1 MEFNF
6 TIKNDKLTS
15 TAYPKGVTGNVNT
28 YTCRFNIE
36 CDIAGLIWFCIFKQ
50 GDNVYNQII
59 EDNTCVMPYEVLT
72 SAEPLYIGCYG
83 TNGDD
88 DIKRVSTNF
97 ICFDV
102 KQGAYSEADAP
113 ETPTPD
119 IWESLI
125 NKNIPYIGDNGN
137 WFIYDV
143 EQKTYVDSG
152 NKSQGEKGEQGI
164 QGEKGDKGEDGY
176 TPIRGVDYWTEADQN
191 QISTDLD
198 EKIANKVDKVAGK
211 GLSTNDYTDDDKAAV
226 SGLNYALSS
235 DNKSLYAIN
244 GYIEASEAQFGKL
257 QVQGTDILATLE
269 NKANETELKRLEYY
283 GDITII
289 PSNASYFTVNNTGE
303 TITGLTD
310 TGKTQTELVI
320 PYEINGV
327 KITKLENSGTS
338 ILAGNSVIT
347 KVILPNSI
355 VTIGN
360 NAFSGCTSLSS
371 INIPSSVT
379 HIGAYIFSYCSS
391 LKSIDI
397 PNGVTHIYY
406 RAFIDCTALKSI
418 AIPNSV
424 TSIDESAFN
433 GCTNLIIYCEQGS
446 YAETFAKSKNIPIM
460 YTDVDLSNYVEKD
473 GDKVLSTNDYTDTD
487 KAEVAKVKDKVGF
500 TDYAKETGQA
510 GIVSIGTEV
519 TPFGVGPKG
528 VLKLAVVGTNEI
540 DKRNN
545 LHTFDEFPLGLGNLD
560 YAVRSVRPTTS
571 NSIPDTLAVNI
582 IYGLGIESTL
592 TINLPS
598 IESPIATGD
607 FIQVDFYSGKTPTNL
622 TVTFTGGSLSDI
634 DLIPE
639 ANTMY
644 SLYFDWGLVYCHTT
658 EAGAVLQEPGWRFSY
673 AEYPHKE
680 V

>member
-198 EKIANKVDKVAGK
+198 EKIANKVDKVTGK
-211 GLSTNDYTDDDKAAV
+211 GLSTNDYTD
-226 SGLNYALSS
+226 
-235 DNKSLYAIN
+235 
-244 GYIEASEAQFGKL
+244 
-257 QVQGTDILATLE
+257 
-269 NKANETELKRLEYY
+269 
-283 GDITII
+283 
-289 PSNASYFTVNNTGE
+289 
-303 TITGLTD
+303 
-310 TGKTQTELVI
+310 
-320 PYEINGV
+320 
-327 KITKLENSGTS
+327 
-338 ILAGNSVIT
+338 
-347 KVILPNSI
+347 
-355 VTIGN
+355 
-360 NAFSGCTSLSS
+360 
-371 INIPSSVT
+371 
-379 HIGAYIFSYCSS
+379 
-391 LKSIDI
+391 
-397 PNGVTHIYY
+397 
-406 RAFIDCTALKSI
+406 
-418 AIPNSV
+418 
-424 TSIDESAFN
+424 
-433 GCTNLIIYCEQGS
+433 
-446 YAETFAKSKNIPIM
+446 
-460 YTDVDLSNYVEKD
+460 
-473 GDKVLSTNDYTDTD
+473 TD
-487 KAEVAKVKDKVGF
+487 KSEVAKVKDKVGF
-500 TDYAKETGQA
+500 TDYATQTGQA

-519 TPFGVGPKG
+519 TPFSIGSKG
-528 VLKLAVVGTNEI
+528 VLQLAVVGTNEI

-545 LHTFDEFPLGLGNLD
+545 LHMWDEFPLGLGNLD
-560 YAVRSVRPTTS
+560 YAVRSVHPITS
-571 NSIPDTLAVNI
+571 NSIPDTLAVNT
-582 IYGLGIESTL
+582 IYSLSERETL
-592 TINLPS
+592 TLNLPS
-598 IESPIATGD
+598 NDSNGANGN

-634 DLIPE
+634 NLNPE